1 MIVYI
6 KTRIFDVI
14 SKIVMYLVLFFTVV
28 VSILPLI
35 WVVLSSF
42 KTNFDILANPLELP
56 TAFNFDA
63 YRTVWGLTD
72 FPTLFINSFTI
83 ATSAVIVSLMIY
95 SMAAYVIAK
104 YDFRFKNVVYA
115 LFVLTLL
122 VPTHAR
128 AAPVMMVTRELGLF
142 DTRMALILLYI
153 SIGMAISLFVLRS
166 TFMSIPKELSE
177 AAWID
182 GAGFIKTFF
191 LINLPLA
198 KTGFATAGTL
208 MFIHNW
214 NEYFFAALLTG
225 RPENRTIPYA
235 IRFFQGMFNQDF
247 TAMFAALTLVILPG
261 VAVYAV
267 FQEQVARSLVSSGIK
282 G

>member
-1 MIVYI
+1 MYI
-6 KTRIFDVI
+6 KTKIFGSI
-14 SKIVMYLVLFFTVV
+14 SKTVMYLVLIFTVL
-28 VSILPLI
+28 VSLLPLL
-35 WVVLSSF
+35 WVIMSSF
-42 KTNFDILANPLELP
+42 KSNFEILANPLTLP
-56 TAFNFDA
+56 TSINFDA
-63 YRTVWGLTD
+63 YREVWGLTD
-72 FPTLFINSFTI
+72 FPTLFMNSFI
-83 ATSAVIVSLMIY
+83 ISTSAVIVSLFVY

-128 AAPVMMVTRELGLF
+128 AAPVMTITRDMGLF
-142 DTRMALILLYI
+142 DTRMALVLLYI
-153 SIGMAISLFVLRS
+153 SIGMAICLFVLRS
-166 TFMSIPKELSE
+166 TFMAIPKEFSE
-177 AAWID
+177 AAWIE
-182 GAGFIKTFF
+182 GAGFLKTFF

-198 KTGFATAGTL
+198 KSGLATAGTL

-235 IRFFQGMFNQDF
+235 IRFFQGMFNQNF

-261 VAVYAV
+261 IIVYAI
-267 FQEQVARSLVSSGIK
+267 FQEQVARSLVSSGVK